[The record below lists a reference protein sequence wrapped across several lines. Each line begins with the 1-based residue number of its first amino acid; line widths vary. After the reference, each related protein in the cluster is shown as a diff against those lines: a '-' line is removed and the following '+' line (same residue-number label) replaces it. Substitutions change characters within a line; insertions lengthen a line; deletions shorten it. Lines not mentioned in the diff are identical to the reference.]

1 MNNNNRILDFERIPD
16 NLLISATRLRDI
28 RKASLMPYKTRKPGE
43 PDILIRTLGFPEEHI
58 TRHALIHEYMY
69 CNGENIK
76 LGAWRENKEV
86 LVMHRGEPIRVYV
99 IYIPTRFKVRVN
111 GRVPRYPNGY
121 YIICK
126 GSTNGLDREHPLV
139 LDARFFK
146 KMYRLDGNIEQ
157 QLRDLRSRKN
167 NNGIKEDIGFG
178 ISKRVENEPHKIDI
192 PNIDEDA
199 STFDISNER
208 SKNVKQTTSKV
219 DSIYSKNVGGETEKK
234 FTAVGK
240 HVTNGVVDGLF
251 IKNKETGI
259 VK

>member
-1 MNNNNRILDFERIPD
+1 
-16 NLLISATRLRDI
+16 
-28 RKASLMPYKTRKPGE
+28 
-43 PDILIRTLGFPEEHI
+43 
-58 TRHALIHEYMY
+58 
-69 CNGENIK
+69 
-76 LGAWRENKEV
+76 
-86 LVMHRGEPIRVYV
+86 
-99 IYIPTRFKVRVN
+99 
-111 GRVPRYPNGY
+111 
-121 YIICK
+121 
-126 GSTNGLDREHPLV
+126 
-139 LDARFFK
+139 
-146 KMYRLDGNIEQ
+146 MYRIDGNIEQ

-259 VK
+259 VKYANSNIVKSAAKLHQIDNVGVRELNGEQYLFGIGMSIKDLPIFK